1 MQNTKRPRWA
11 PLFGLEKIYCSVPPQ
26 KSFLPS
32 VMFPNS
38 TAFFHTTLN
47 SPTLLSAPRS
57 TSRERC
63 RSTSMKNFTRKSSKL
78 TRSGCKNTPLS
89 LPKRDGQNSRCA
101 LPRRFVPP
109 PSSQPK
115 LPKIVSISRVGVVG
129 FNWTIKTNLREFHS
143 KIIEFQKFK
152 SNIFKITAV

>member
-32 VMFPNS
+32 DMFPNS

-63 RSTSMKNFTRKSSKL
+63 RSTSLKNFTRKSSKL

-109 PSSQPK
+109 PQSPK
-115 LPKIVSISRVGVVG
+115 QNYRKFRFLGRVRWDLSEKV
-129 FNWTIKTNLREFHS
+129 NHKTRKFRKFHS
-143 KIIEFQKFK
+143 NLKKFQKL
-152 SNIFKITAV
+152 

>member
-32 VMFPNS
+32 DMFPNS

-89 LPKRDGQNSRCA
+89 LPKRDGQKFA
-101 LPRRFVPP
+101 LRSPP
-109 PSSQPK
+109 ALCTPTQFP
-115 LPKIVSISRVGVVG
+115 
-129 FNWTIKTNLREFHS
+129 T
-143 KIIEFQKFK
+143 
-152 SNIFKITAV
+152 KITENCMHRFLGWVWWDLIEQSRPIYGNFTQIK